1 MFSPKNQTHRRLDC
15 IKKMDRFS
23 TKYTEHKTVINKL
36 VRWED
41 SKATRIVRISV
52 TDGNATDSSGD
63 ENEEPKIQHP
73 RIKKHI
79 NEIRMTNCSDRA
91 AEVAKKS
98 SGQQVVKKNS
108 RDQYYY
114 PEGKKYRGVR
124 QRPWGRWAAEIRD
137 PYRRTRVWLGTYDT
151 AEEAAM
157 VYDQAAIR
165 IKGPDAQTNF
175 TNTLVSKQH
184 TPDVD
189 INVNIS
195 GYDSGKESHNSLCS
209 PTSVLRFHSTGEPG
223 PESQAAVQSDC
234 CWRQNQEV
242 VQEEILKG
250 GDDECLVMDPVCLK
264 EFWDFESP
272 APIFFEECSVPG
284 TFLREDYADM
294 PVHLDCDF
302 GSCLWDVDKYFEA

>member
-1 MFSPKNQTHRRLDC
+1 MFSPKNQTHKRLDC

-23 TKYTEHKTVINKL
+23 TKYTEHKTVTNKL

-137 PYRRTRVWLGTYDT
+137 PYRRTRVWLGTFDT

-175 TNTLVSKQH
+175 TNTL
-184 TPDVD
+184 
-189 INVNIS
+189 
-195 GYDSGKESHNSLCS
+195 
-209 PTSVLRFHSTGEPG
+209 
-223 PESQAAVQSDC
+223 SDC

-250 GDDECLVMDPVCLK
+250 GDDECLVMDPLCLE

-272 APIFFEECSVPG
+272 APIFLEECSVPG
-284 TFLREDYADM
+284 TVLREDYADM
-294 PVHLDCDF
+294 PCSFAKIAGKIMNRDWEF
-302 GSCLWDVDKYFEA
+302 KS

>member
-1 MFSPKNQTHRRLDC
+1 
-15 IKKMDRFS
+15 MDPFS
-23 TKYTEHKTVINKL
+23 TKYTEHKTVTNKL

-79 NEIRMTNCSDRA
+79 NEIRMKNCSDRA
-91 AEVAKKS
+91 ARDAAKS
-98 SGQQVVKKNS
+98 SRQQVVKKNS

-157 VYDQAAIR
+157 VYDEAAIR

-175 TNTLVSKQH
+175 TKTPVSKQH

-189 INVNIS
+189 INANIS

-209 PTSVLRFHSTGEPG
+209 PTSVLRFQSNEEPG
-223 PESQAAVQSDC
+223 PESQATADAAVQSDSF
-234 CWRQNQEV
+234 WRQKKEV
-242 VQEEILKG
+242 VQEEKLQG
-250 GDDECLVMDPVCLK
+250 DDDECLAMDPLCLK
-264 EFWDFESP
+264 EYWDFESH
-272 APIFFEECSVPG
+272 APIFFEECSVPD
-284 TFLREDYADM
+284 TVLREDYAEM

>member
-1 MFSPKNQTHRRLDC
+1 
-15 IKKMDRFS
+15 
-23 TKYTEHKTVINKL
+23 
-36 VRWED
+36 
-41 SKATRIVRISV
+41 
-52 TDGNATDSSGD
+52 
-63 ENEEPKIQHP
+63 
-73 RIKKHI
+73 
-79 NEIRMTNCSDRA
+79 
-91 AEVAKKS
+91 
-98 SGQQVVKKNS
+98 
-108 RDQYYY
+108 
-114 PEGKKYRGVR
+114 
-124 QRPWGRWAAEIRD
+124 
-137 PYRRTRVWLGTYDT
+137 
-151 AEEAAM
+151 M

-250 GDDECLVMDPVCLK
+250 GDDECLVMDPLCLK

-284 TFLREDYADM
+284 TVLREDYADM